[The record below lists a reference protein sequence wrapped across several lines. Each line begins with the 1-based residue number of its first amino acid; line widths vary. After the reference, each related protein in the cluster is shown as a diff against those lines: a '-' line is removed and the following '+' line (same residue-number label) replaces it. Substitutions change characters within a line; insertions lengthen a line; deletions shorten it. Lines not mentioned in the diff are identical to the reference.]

1 VKIWDKNTGGLM
13 RTFTGY
19 GNQVVPV
26 AFDSTYFLASGSY
39 DMTIKIWN
47 KHTGDLLKSLIGH
60 R

>member
-1 VKIWDKNTGGLM
+1 M
-13 RTFTGY
+13 RTFTCY

-26 AFDSTYFLASGSY
+26 AFDSTYLLSSGSY